1 MSAFCADVVPSCC
14 FKKISSHVRDRI
26 VWAVSVVC
34 NLFRIGA
41 LIRVEML
48 PLHADVAR
56 VLPFVLVG
64 NPFSPDY
71 ANLFYVFAFP

>member
-1 MSAFCADVVPSCC
+1 M
-14 FKKISSHVRDRI
+14 RDRI
-26 VWAVSVVC
+26 AWAVRVVR
-34 NLFRIGA
+34 NSFRIGA

-64 NPFSPDY
+64 NPFSPDC
-71 ANLFYVFAFP
+71 ANLFYILAFL

>member
-1 MSAFCADVVPSCC
+1 MDAFCADVLHSCC

-26 VWAVSVVC
+26 VWDVRVVC
-34 NLFRIGA
+34 DSFRIGA
-41 LIRVEML
+41 LIRVEMP

-64 NPFSPDY
+64 APFSPDY
-71 ANLFYVFAFP
+71 AYLFYVFAFL